1 MRRWAKPPAPSTDR
15 LILVLALAFLLLDQ
29 LKLSSQDAEKPR
41 ERQRQNQPRTFILKK
56 TPLVTQ
62 FDQDKNGLL
71 SSAERQKARAH
82 IRETRS
88 KRGRL
93 NSPRRLSS
101 PGVST
106 PFPEGLVNAKNAP
119 APRGGLY
126 DENVLRTIHLRL
138 PQEDWYEELGDFY
151 LTDVDLSADLAI
163 DGALYPGVGIRFR
176 GKSSYF
182 TIGKSEKRSFNI
194 SIDFTH
200 RKQRLQGY
208 RTLNLLN
215 CHADPTFLR
224 EVLYSKICRDY
235 MPGARASFVK
245 LVINGENWGVYV
257 NLQQFNSDFLRDWFG
272 TSKGVRWKVPGRRP
286 DAAFN
291 WNGPASEK
299 YSEVYE
305 LKGSSIERPWS
316 GLIKVCELLEKT
328 PAVELETR
336 IENLFNIDRALWFLA
351 LENIF
356 MDNDSYVAKASDYA
370 LYQDGLHN
378 RIHLLQ
384 QDGSEPFGVR
394 GPEWGADA
402 KVSPVLHEDNPARPL
417 IYRLLAVPHLR
428 ARYLAHYRTITRDWL
443 SRESIL
449 PIMDRYLR
457 LISKEV
463 SRDQKKIFS
472 RELFEKNREEDVEV
486 GRLQISGLLSFID
499 KRRSYLLSHPE
510 LDRPAP
516 SIKLLPI
523 SSKRTILRVRLSPAP
538 EVERVL
544 LHHCANRAGVF
555 EHLEMLDN
563 GKNGDSQ
570 ANDLVY
576 SARLPAYKP
585 GTTVRYYVEA
595 RALDSAGTSSF
606 EPSRAEARPH
616 HLRLPER

>member
-1 MRRWAKPPAPSTDR
+1 M
-15 LILVLALAFLLLDQ
+15 
-29 LKLSSQDAEKPR
+29 
-41 ERQRQNQPRTFILKK
+41 
-56 TPLVTQ
+56 
-62 FDQDKNGLL
+62 
-71 SSAERQKARAH
+71 
-82 IRETRS
+82 
-88 KRGRL
+88 
-93 NSPRRLSS
+93 
-101 PGVST
+101 
-106 PFPEGLVNAKNAP
+106 
-119 APRGGLY
+119 
-126 DENVLRTIHLRL
+126 
-138 PQEDWYEELGDFY
+138 
-151 LTDVDLSADLAI
+151 
-163 DGALYPGVGIRFR
+163 
-176 GKSSYF
+176 
-182 TIGKSEKRSFNI
+182 
-194 SIDFTH
+194 
-200 RKQRLQGY
+200 
-208 RTLNLLN
+208 
-215 CHADPTFLR
+215 
-224 EVLYSKICRDY
+224 
-235 MPGARASFVK
+235 
-245 LVINGENWGVYV
+245 
-257 NLQQFNSDFLRDWFG
+257 
-272 TSKGVRWKVPGRRP
+272 
-286 DAAFN
+286 
-291 WNGPASEK
+291 
-299 YSEVYE
+299 
-305 LKGSSIERPWS
+305 
-316 GLIKVCELLEKT
+316 CELLEKT

-370 LYQDGLHN
+370 LYQDGLHS

-544 LHHCANRAGVF
+544 LHHCANRAGVLNTLRCWTM
-555 EHLEMLDN
+555 E
-563 GKNGDSQ
+563 KT
-570 ANDLVY
+570 A
-576 SARLPAYKP
+576 
-585 GTTVRYYVEA
+585 T
-595 RALDSAGTSSF
+595 
-606 EPSRAEARPH
+606 ARPTTWSIPPGCRPTSRERRFVTMWRPGRSTPPAPAALSH
-616 HLRLPER
+616 PGLRPGPITSGFPNGRTRLDKKQNQDGKADQPHRPGFNHLKPQ